1 MTSQGIRLG
10 ILGGT
15 FSPIHIG
22 HMIMAENALGDL
34 RLDRVLFMP
43 AGRPPHKETGEP
55 VSPDQRLAMVDAA
68 IAGRPGFSSSRLD
81 IDHGEL
87 SYTWRL
93 LERLG
98 DCFPGADLWF
108 IVGGDSLRD
117 FATWARPDRVLEL
130 ARLAVIER
138 PGFPVDDHA
147 LDALTGMRSRVDIVR
162 APLCD
167 ISSTDLRE
175 RMERG
180 RSIRYLVPEPVR
192 LHIEANGLYV

>member
-1 MTSQGIRLG
+1 MTSQGKRLG

-15 FSPIHIG
+15 FSPIHVG

-34 RLDRVLFMP
+34 NLDEVVFMP
-43 AGRPPHKETGEP
+43 AGRPPHKESETSISIP
-55 VSPDQRLAMVDAA
+55 HRLAMVEAA
-68 IAGRPGFSSSRLD
+68 IADRPGFTCGRLD

-93 LERLG
+93 LERFG
-98 DCFPGADLWF
+98 EWHAGADLWF
-108 IVGGDSLRD
+108 IVGGDSLQD
-117 FATWARPDRVLEL
+117 FAKWARPDRVLEL

-138 PGFPVDDHA
+138 PGFAVDEQV
-147 LDALTGMRSRVDIVR
+147 LDALPGMRDRVDIVR

-167 ISSTDLRE
+167 VSSTDLRE
-175 RMERG
+175 RVESG

-192 LHIEANGLYV
+192 VYIEANHLYE

>member
-1 MTSQGIRLG
+1 MTNQVRRLG

-34 RLDRVLFMP
+34 DLDEVLFMP
-43 AGRPPHKETGEP
+43 AGRPPHKDAEEP
-55 VSPDQRLAMVDAA
+55 VSPVHRIEMVEAA
-68 IAGRPGFSSSRLD
+68 ISGRPGFSCSRLD
-81 IDHGEL
+81 VDHGEL

-93 LERLG
+93 LERIT
-98 DCFPGADLWF
+98 DRYPGADLWF
-108 IVGGDSLRD
+108 IVGGDSLYD
-117 FATWARPDRVLEL
+117 FRSWARPQRVLEL

-138 PGFPVDDHA
+138 PGFPVDESI
-147 LDALTGMRSRVDIVR
+147 LESLPGMRERVDIVR

-167 ISSTDLRE
+167 VSSTDLRE
-175 RMERG
+175 RIESG

-192 LHIEANGLYV
+192 IHIEKNGLYA